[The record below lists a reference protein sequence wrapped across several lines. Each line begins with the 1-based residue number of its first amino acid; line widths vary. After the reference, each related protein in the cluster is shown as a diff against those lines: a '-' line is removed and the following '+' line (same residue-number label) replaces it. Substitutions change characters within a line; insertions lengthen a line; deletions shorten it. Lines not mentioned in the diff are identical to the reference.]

1 MQLGL
6 EEYISF
12 EVKNVKKI
20 KGHFGFIVVLNYND
34 DSTKTQ
40 QHAGFLTDVYKRQIS
55 GRYLAV
61 LFFYSF

>member
-20 KGHFGFIVVLNYND
+20 YFTFWFHCCIKL
-34 DSTKTQ
+34 Q
-40 QHAGFLTDVYKRQIS
+40 
-55 GRYLAV
+55 
-61 LFFYSF
+61 

>member
-40 QHAGFLTDVYKRQIS
+40 QHAGFLTKEEAIEK
-55 GRYLAV
+55 GR
-61 LFFYSF
+61 